1 MLLHRSGVPVVV
13 PDPSRYAVHKLIVAS
28 RRHTDGQGP
37 AKREKDVRQ
46 AARLFEALQQTRRS
60 ADLALVY
67 NEAWE
72 RGSAWQ
78 EGIRTGAGMLPAQDA
93 ERLHTVLI
101 EGARKTAKKLNFRL
115 ESRLSSA
122 SNAKQLT

>member
-37 AKREKDVRQ
+37 AKRQKDVRQ
-46 AARLFEALQQTRRS
+46 AALLFEALQQTRRS
-60 ADLALVY
+60 ADLALVC

-78 EGIRTGAGMLPAQDA
+78 EGIRTGAGMLPPQDA
-93 ERLHTVLI
+93 ERFNPVLI
-101 EGARKTAKKLNFRL
+101 EGAKKNCEEIEFP
-115 ESRLSSA
+115 SG
-122 SNAKQLT
+122 Q

>member
-13 PDPSRYAVHKLIVAS
+13 PDPSRYAIHKLIVAS
-28 RRHTDGQGP
+28 RQHTDRQGP

-46 AARLFEALQQTRRS
+46 AALLFEALQQTRRL

-72 RGSAWQ
+72 RGPAWQ
-78 EGIRTGAGMLPAQDA
+78 EGIRTGAGMLPPEDA
-93 ERLHTVLI
+93 ERFTAILI
-101 EGARKTAKKLNFRL
+101 EGAKKNREDIELPFG
-115 ESRLSSA
+115 E
-122 SNAKQLT
+122 